1 MHQHGAARGEGR
13 GHEGER
19 CGEVGEQVLGGDITD
34 LGEESD
40 LYTACCKIYMI
51 NVHRVVVP
59 CVKLKVIETSFIS

>member
-1 MHQHGAARGEGR
+1 MDEHGAARGEGR

-19 CGEVGEQVLGGDITD
+19 RGEVGEQVLGGDITN

-51 NVHRVVVP
+51 NV
-59 CVKLKVIETSFIS
+59 TSCSGSLRKIQSD

>member
-19 CGEVGEQVLGGDITD
+19 GGEVGEQVLGGDITN
-34 LGEESD
+34 LGEEID

-51 NVHRVVVP
+51 NV
-59 CVKLKVIETSFIS
+59 TSCSGSLRKIKSD